1 MNNRNIN
8 CRSTILAL
16 FMALAF
22 TCLCSFTA
30 QAGRGTEGSRIVGLW
45 DVQLFIGCGTTPFA
59 ETYKQWHSDGLE
71 FESANLAPGALCV
84 GTWKQRASGN
94 VELYHVGWTYGNPPG
109 TVRFVETETDTVSL
123 DGNTYDGIFE
133 QTFYDEDGNQVGEPV
148 PGCVHATRLFVDQF
162 ADQPD
167 ATAIK

>member
-1 MNNRNIN
+1 MKKLSITFG
-8 CRSTILAL
+8 TILLAL
-16 FMALAF
+16 GCFVLSP
-22 TCLCSFTA
+22 TV
-30 QAGRGTEGSRIVGLW
+30 QADPLPRPTPPPRAYGPPIVGLW

-94 VELYHVGWTYGNPPG
+94 VELYHVGWTYGSPPG

-123 DGNTYDGIFE
+123 DRNTYDGTFE

-148 PGCVHATRLFVDQF
+148 QGCVHATRISVQ
-162 ADQPD
+162 
-167 ATAIK
+167 